1 MKQIIGA
8 SSAVMSEVSEWL
20 AIAQAQLGF
29 PTDMVRVSFD
39 GAIRLDPT
47 NERAKR
53 NLAAF
58 DAATRPIAQKIWETR
73 TAPAVRTSG
82 LAERRFAMA
91 A

>member
-1 MKQIIGA
+1 M
-8 SSAVMSEVSEWL
+8 VSEVFEWM

-29 PTDMVRVSFD
+29 PADMVRTSFD
-39 GAIRLDPT
+39 KAIQRDPS

-58 DAATRPIAQKIWETR
+58 ETARTPITWETR
-73 TAPAVRTSG
+73 TVTAVRTSG
-82 LAERRFAMA
+82 LAERRYAVA